1 MPATPA
7 DEPSG
12 QHEDAAR
19 KADEAG
25 DSSTGDSM
33 RNESPGWRELPP
45 SAQDWLTE
53 DEWVARLASMRDED
67 PGLAPG
73 EEPDPEDPPP
83 PARRPRSPRPGQGSR
98 APAGVPRAVPPARR
112 GPGERGSARRVPGD
126 SPGPAGA
133 FAAGQPLDVAPGGGA
148 LHGLAEHAAG
158 PGDRFTGASDDEL
171 TGVICA
177 LDRAEAA
184 ACSLK
189 HAAVAELIRRRPEP
203 GCPPEGPAQMPA
215 AYDEFT
221 EAELTDALAETRY
234 GAAAI
239 LSLAHDLEVRLPG
252 TRAAFRAGTLRH
264 SKAEIIARA
273 TANLD
278 PAEARA
284 AEALVL
290 DRAGRLTPGG
300 LRAAITRAVL
310 EIAPDKAVK
319 RREEARRDARVQRWL
334 EDSGNA
340 ALMGR
345 ELPPADVL
353 AADQR
358 ITWWA
363 KQLKKAG
370 LDGDMDQL
378 RALAYMDIMLGRDS
392 RPAVPPAAD
401 RDGRDSQNPAP
412 GSDQPGSGEPGS
424 GQPGSGEP
432 GSDQPGSG
440 SQNGENGG
448 PDGPRGGGPR
458 DPGDGPEDPGDGGSP
473 APDPGEPGIP
483 PAASVLPAGFTGC
496 INLTVT
502 LATLLGLAG
511 RPGDVS
517 GLGPVDPALA
527 RDLARAA
534 ALNPRTTYC
543 VTVTD
548 EQGHAIGH
556 GCARPGPKNRSRPAQ
571 RDKPAPS
578 GGPVPGGDRDPP
590 GGPASHPTPQF
601 TFTAAGEHG
610 PPGGYG
616 AWRLSAGQPGQRD
629 LLLALD
635 PIALQACDHRFE
647 ASGHD
652 PGVKLRHL
660 TRIRHATCV
669 APTCRRPASNCDFEH
684 NIPYEAD
691 GRTCMCNG
699 APTCRHDHRLKQ
711 HPGWKVEQI
720 TPGTFRRTAPSGR
733 QYTTE
738 PTRYPT

>member
-1 MPATPA
+1 M
-7 DEPSG
+7 
-12 QHEDAAR
+12 
-19 KADEAG
+19 
-25 DSSTGDSM
+25 
-33 RNESPGWRELPP
+33 SPLGAGWRELPP

-53 DEWVARLASMRDED
+53 EEWVAWLASMRDED

-73 EEPDPEDPPP
+73 EEPGPEDPPP
-83 PARRPRSPRPGQGSR
+83 PARKRRSPRPGQGSR

-133 FAAGQPLDVAPGGGA
+133 FAAGQLLDVAPGGGA
-148 LHGLAEHAAG
+148 LHGLAECAAG
-158 PGDRFTGASDDEL
+158 PGDRFAGASDDEL
-171 TGVICA
+171 TGLICA
-177 LDRAEAA
+177 LDRAEAS

-203 GCPPEGPAQMPA
+203 GCPPEGPAQMPGT
-215 AYDEFT
+215 YDEFT
-221 EAELTDALAETRY
+221 EAELTDALAETRC

-239 LSLAHDLEVRLPG
+239 LSLAHDLEVKLPG
-252 TRAAFRAGTLRH
+252 TRAAFRAGVLRH

-273 TANLD
+273 TADLD

-300 LRAAITRAVL
+300 LRAAIARAV
-310 EIAPDKAVK
+310 IQVAPGKAVK
-319 RREEARRDARVQRWL
+319 RREEARRNARVQRWL

-392 RPAVPPAAD
+392 RPAVPPGAG
-401 RDGRDSQNPAP
+401 RDGRDGTGSQNRAP
-412 GSDQPGSGEPGS
+412 GSGQPGSGQPGSGQPGSGEPGS
-424 GQPGSGEP
+424 GQPGRDTG
-432 GSDQPGSG
+432 
-440 SQNGENGG
+440 NGG

-458 DPGDGPEDPGDGGSP
+458 DPGGGPEDPGGGPEGPGGGGSP

-483 PAASVLPAGFTGC
+483 PAASVLPAGFAGC

-502 LATLLGLAG
+502 LATLLGLAA
-511 RPGDVS
+511 RPGEIA

-571 RDKPAPS
+571 RDEPAPS

-590 GGPASHPTPQF
+590 GGPASGPPPRF
-601 TFTAAGEHG
+601 TFTGSGEPG

-616 AWRLSAGQPGQRD
+616 AWQLSAGLPGQRD

-635 PIALQACDHRFE
+635 PVALDTCDHRFQ

-660 TRIRHATCV
+660 TRIRHATCA
-669 APTCRRPASNCDFEH
+669 APTCRRPAGNCDFEH
-684 NIPYEAD
+684 NIPYETG
-691 GRTCMCNG
+691 GRTCLCNG

-733 QYTTE
+733 HYTTE
-738 PTRYPT
+738 PTRYPIGEC